1 MSNKISVA
9 KAKFEL
15 QKIMEKLNQF
25 DDSETIECWHVWM
38 DDCGFDQSEQMNF
51 VNAVQVYRDPKSN
64 TVQMDINCY
73 N

>member
-1 MSNKISVA
+1 MTNKISVA
-9 KAKFEL
+9 QAKFEL

-25 DDSETIECWHVWM
+25 ADAETIECWHVWM
-38 DDCGFDQSEQMNF
+38 DDCGFDQTEQMNF

-64 TVQMDINCY
+64 TIQMDINCY